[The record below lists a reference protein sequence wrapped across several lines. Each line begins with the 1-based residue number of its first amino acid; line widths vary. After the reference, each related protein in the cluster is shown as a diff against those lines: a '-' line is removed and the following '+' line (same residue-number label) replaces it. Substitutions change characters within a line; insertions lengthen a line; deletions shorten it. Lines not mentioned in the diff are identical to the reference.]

1 MSAILLEI
9 KDQIGFLT
17 MNRAEV
23 HNAFD
28 AALIK
33 ALTGQIDALSRDAAL
48 RVLVLTGA
56 GSSFSAGADLNWM
69 RAQQTATPAENLN
82 DARALAQLMRTLAF
96 CSKPTIAL
104 VNGQAF
110 GGGVGLMACCDMV
123 ISVDSAKFGLT
134 ESKLGLAPAVIS
146 PYVIA
151 AMGQRQAMRYFQS
164 AEIFSAER
172 AHELGLVHELC
183 SVDALEATLLRQIKL
198 LKAAG
203 PNALKAC
210 KQLVHRVAGRSIE
223 SQMLID
229 EENAQLIA
237 ALRTSAE
244 GVEGLSAFLEKRK
257 AGFAG

>member
-1 MSAILLEI
+1 MSAILLQI
-9 KDQIGFLT
+9 KDQVGYLT
-17 MNRAEV
+17 MNRAEL

-33 ALTGQIDALSRDAAL
+33 ELTAQIDAISRKAEV

-69 RAQQTATPAENLN
+69 RAQQQATAAENLN

-96 CSKPTIAL
+96 CSKPTIAS

-110 GGGVGLMACCDMV
+110 GGGVGLMACCDIV

-151 AMGQRQAMRYFQS
+151 AIGQRQAMRYFQS

-172 AHELGLVHELC
+172 AFQLGLIHELC
-183 SVDALEATLLRQIKL
+183 SAENLDATLIRQLKL
-198 LKAAG
+198 LKTAG

-210 KQLVHRVAGRSIE
+210 KQLVHRVSGRSIE

-237 ALRTSAE
+237 RLRTSAE
-244 GVEGLSAFLEKRK
+244 GIEGLSAFLEKRK
-257 AGFAG
+257 AAFVD

>member
-9 KDQIGFLT
+9 KDQVAFLT
-17 MNRAEV
+17 MNRAEL

-33 ALTGQIDALSRDAAL
+33 ELTGQIDVLSRDAAV

-69 RAQQTATPAENLN
+69 RAQQQSTQAENLN
-82 DARALAQLMRTLAF
+82 DAIALAQLMRTLAF
-96 CSKPTIAL
+96 CSKPTIAA

-110 GGGVGLMACCDMV
+110 GGGVGLMACCDIV

-151 AMGQRQAMRYFQS
+151 AIGGRQAMRFFLS

-172 AHELGLVHELC
+172 ALELGLIHELC
-183 SVDALEATLLRQIKL
+183 SADTFEATLARQLKL
-198 LKAAG
+198 LKSAG

-210 KQLVHRVAGRSIE
+210 KQLVQRVAGRSIE
-223 SQMLID
+223 SQMLLD

-237 ALRTSAE
+237 RLRTSPE
-244 GVEGLSAFLEKRK
+244 GIEGLSAFLEKRK
-257 AGFAG
+257 AEFAG

>member
-1 MSAILLEI
+1 MSAILLQI
-9 KDQIGFLT
+9 KDQVGYLT
-17 MNRAEV
+17 MNRAEL

-33 ALTGQIDALSRDAAL
+33 ELTAQIDAISRKAEV

-69 RAQQTATPAENLN
+69 RTQQQATAAENLN

-96 CSKPTIAL
+96 CSKPTIAS

-110 GGGVGLMACCDMV
+110 GGGVGLMACCDIV

-151 AMGQRQAMRYFQS
+151 AIGQRQAMRYFQS

-172 AHELGLVHELC
+172 AFQLGLIHELC
-183 SVDALEATLLRQIKL
+183 SAENLDATLIRQLKL
-198 LKAAG
+198 LKTAG

-210 KQLVHRVAGRSIE
+210 KQLVHRVSGRSIE

-237 ALRTSAE
+237 RLRTSAE
-244 GVEGLSAFLEKRK
+244 GIEGLSAFLEKRK
-257 AGFAG
+257 AAFVD

>member
-33 ALTGQIDALSRDAAL
+33 ALTGQIDALSHDAAL

-183 SVDALEATLLRQIKL
+183 SADAMEATLSRQLKL

-244 GVEGLSAFLEKRK
+244 GVEGLSAFLENRK